1 MGFAIVSGRF
11 FQVQLGWIAF
21 FLSRSSSSGIVQQNY
36 ITLKFKGLFE
46 PVVQYMGRL
55 EQARYSHHVGP
66 TIRLHANSSHHELL
80 RHVLGICDESED
92 VTLQNKR

>member
-1 MGFAIVSGRF
+1 MCNMGFAIVSGRF

-36 ITLKFKGLFE
+36 ITLKFKDLFE

-55 EQARYSHHVGP
+55 EQARYSHHVLSDSTP
-66 TIRLHANSSHHELL
+66 TAVIMNY
-80 RHVLGICDESED
+80 
-92 VTLQNKR
+92 